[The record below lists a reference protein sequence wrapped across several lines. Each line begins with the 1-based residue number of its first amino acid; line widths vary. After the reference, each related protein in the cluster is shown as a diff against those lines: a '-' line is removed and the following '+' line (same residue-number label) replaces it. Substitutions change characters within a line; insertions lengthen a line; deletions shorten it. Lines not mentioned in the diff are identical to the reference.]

1 MCLAILAIDALPDW
15 PLIVVANRDEY
26 HDRAAA
32 PLQPWQ
38 QYPNLLAGQDLQA
51 GGTWLGV
58 TNSGRFSLL
67 TNYRDPQQRRLQ
79 APSRGRLVE
88 DFLKAELPADT
99 YLQTIEPKAD
109 EYNGF
114 NLIVADGESLYY
126 SGNQAKPFKQSLT
139 AGVYGLS
146 NALLDTPWPKTH
158 RTRQAI
164 TTLLAESFAPDA
176 EQLAALMQDRTAVP
190 DDLLPDTGMGLAR
203 ERILATPF
211 IVSPDYGTRC
221 TTVVMRH
228 RNGNQWVQETTYNA
242 AGEITNWVGWLS
254 TQGHQWR
261 CFDRWPGI
269 ANIASSAIA

>member
-1 MCLAILAIDALPDW
+1 MCLAILAIDVKTDW

-32 PLQPWQ
+32 PLKPWHQ
-38 QYPNLLAGQDLQA
+38 HPNVLAGQDLQA
-51 GGTWLGV
+51 GGTWLGI

-67 TNYRDPQQRRLQ
+67 TNYRDPRQRRPQ

-88 DFLKAELPADT
+88 DFLKTHLSAAA
-99 YLQTIEPKAD
+99 YLQTIEPTAKT
-109 EYNGF
+109 YNGF
-114 NLIVADGESLYY
+114 NLIVADGANLHY

-158 RTRQAI
+158 RTREAVAA
-164 TTLLAESFAPDA
+164 LLAEPFAPDA
-176 EQLAALMQDRTAVP
+176 EQLTALMRDRTAVP
-190 DDLLPDTGMGLAR
+190 DDALPDTGMGLVR
-203 ERILATPF
+203 ERLLATPF
-211 IVSPDYGTRC
+211 IVSPEYGTRC

-228 RNGNQWVQETTYNA
+228 RNGNQWAQEATYNA
-242 AGEITNWVGWLS
+242 LGEMTNWVGWLS
-254 TQGHQWR
+254 RQGRPWR